1 MSLSKDFLILLFPQD
16 HDDAAETAGGFLAG
30 ADRVVQAFH
39 LPKNTHVVLPSSPLS
54 NLPVNLV
61 KNSDDE
67 GEMSD
72 AREEPELETYDLED
86 DLVPMDVDGHV
97 DTEVEVSSSKQDGQG
112 FVPKTMQQL
121 AEEADRRKDE
131 RRLADDDADVE
142 VIMTPASLHVRS
154 ALTMKT
160 TTTPSHV
167 IPNVNKR
174 NTRADGAR
182 KTRRTPA
189 SIQKRKRVADD
200 DDDDD
205 DDDIPSSA
213 ADDEDEHLLED
224 DYQEPSRSGPSRRGR
239 SGARGQGPT
248 TPTVAKPIRPRPKPK
263 PKVTLN
269 ASLSAA
275 AAIVTTSM
283 TMEVA
288 STEPNPTSTP
298 SGSAR
303 TLRPRASKSAAQIER
318 ERQSEEAF
326 RKAVAR

>member
-72 AREEPELETYDLED
+72 AREEPELKTYDLED

-97 DTEVEVSSSKQDGQG
+97 DTEAEVSSSKQDGQG

-121 AEEADRRKDE
+121 AEEANRRKDE
-131 RRLADDDADVE
+131 RRLTDDEDGVE
-142 VIMTPASLHVRS
+142 VIITPTSLHVRS
-154 ALTMKT
+154 APTMKT
-160 TTTPSHV
+160 RATPSH
-167 IPNVNKR
+167 VNKR

-200 DDDDD
+200 DEDDDGD
-205 DDDIPSSA
+205 DTPSSA
-213 ADDEDEHLLED
+213 ADNEDENLLED

-263 PKVTLN
+263 PKVKLN

-288 STEPNPTSTP
+288 STKPNPTSTP